1 MFGLVSLIGDEMKDN
16 FSLDLYRVFAAVY
29 ENRSFS
35 EAARQLFVTQS
46 AVSQSIKQLE
56 VMLGVQLF
64 LRGKRAA
71 TPSVEAE
78 KLYAMIA
85 PAIGTI
91 CEAEERIER
100 FKLLREGFLRV
111 GAADTVARHFLL
123 PYLKRW
129 NELYPDVRLQVVNR
143 TSTEAF
149 SLLAAGKLDV
159 AFVNSPVSDS
169 KFSVKKCLDLHDVF
183 IAGSAFSELR
193 GCTVTRRELSS
204 YPLIMLEKLSNT
216 RRAIDEEFMR
226 SGIALNPEIDLGC
239 HDLLV
244 DFARINL
251 GISCVTREFAAI
263 DGELFELKL
272 DEPLP
277 VRELDLCWV
286 DAGCPSEAKKK
297 FIDMF

>member
-1 MFGLVSLIGDEMKDN
+1 MKEN

-29 ENRSFS
+29 EKRSFS

-46 AVSQSIKQLE
+46 AVSQSVKQLE
-56 VMLGVQLF
+56 TMLGIQLF
-64 LRGKRAA
+64 MRGKRAV
-71 TPSVEAE
+71 TPSVEARQ
-78 KLYAMIA
+78 LYAMIA

-100 FKLLREGFLRV
+100 FKRLQEGFLRV

-129 NELYPDVRLQVVNR
+129 NELHPGVRLQVVNR

-149 SLLAAGKLDV
+149 SLLSAGKLDV
-159 AFVNSPVSDS
+159 AFVNSPVDKS
-169 KFSVKKCLDLHDVF
+169 KFSVKKCLELHDVF
-183 IAGSAFSELR
+183 IAGNAFSELK
-193 GCTVTRRELSS
+193 GKTITRKELCS

-216 RRAIDEEFMR
+216 RRSIDEEFMR
-226 SGIALNPEIDLGC
+226 SGITLNPEIDLGC

-286 DAGCPSEAKKK
+286 DAGNLSEAKKR

>member
-1 MFGLVSLIGDEMKDN
+1 MKEN

-29 ENRSFS
+29 EKRSFS

-46 AVSQSIKQLE
+46 AVSQSVKQLE
-56 VMLGVQLF
+56 TMLGIQLF
-64 LRGKRAA
+64 LRGKRAV
-71 TPSVEAE
+71 TPSVEARQ
-78 KLYAMIA
+78 LYAMIA

-100 FKLLREGFLRV
+100 FKRLQEGFLRV

-129 NELYPDVRLQVVNR
+129 NELHPGVRLQVVNR

-149 SLLAAGKLDV
+149 SLLSAGKLDV
-159 AFVNSPVSDS
+159 AFVNSPVDKS
-169 KFSVKKCLDLHDVF
+169 KFSVKKCLELHDVF
-183 IAGSAFSELR
+183 IAGNAFSELK
-193 GCTVTRRELSS
+193 GKTITRKELCS

-216 RRAIDEEFMR
+216 RRSIDEEFMR

-251 GISCVTREFAAI
+251 GISCVTREFTAI

>member
-1 MFGLVSLIGDEMKDN
+1 MKEN

-29 ENRSFS
+29 EKRSFS

-46 AVSQSIKQLE
+46 AVSQSVKQLE
-56 VMLGVQLF
+56 TMLGVQLF
-64 LRGKRAA
+64 LRGKRAV
-71 TPSVEAE
+71 TPSVEARQ
-78 KLYAMIA
+78 LYAMIA

-100 FKLLREGFLRV
+100 FKRLQEGFLRV

-129 NELYPDVRLQVVNR
+129 NELHPGVRLQVVNR

-149 SLLAAGKLDV
+149 SLLSAGKLDV
-159 AFVNSPVSDS
+159 AFVNSPVDKS
-169 KFSVKKCLDLHDVF
+169 KFSVKKCLELHDVF
-183 IAGSAFSELR
+183 IAGNAFSELK
-193 GCTVTRRELSS
+193 GKTITRKELCS

-216 RRAIDEEFMR
+216 RRSIDEEFMH
-226 SGIALNPEIDLGC
+226 SGITLNPEIDLGC

-277 VRELDLCWV
+277 VRELDLCWI

>member
-1 MFGLVSLIGDEMKDN
+1 MKEN

-29 ENRSFS
+29 EKRSFS

-46 AVSQSIKQLE
+46 AVSQSVKQLE
-56 VMLGVQLF
+56 TMLGIQLF
-64 LRGKRAA
+64 LRGKRAV
-71 TPSVEAE
+71 TPSVEARQ
-78 KLYAMIA
+78 LYAMIA

-100 FKLLREGFLRV
+100 FKRLQEGFLRV

-129 NELYPDVRLQVVNR
+129 NELHPGVRLQVVNR

-149 SLLAAGKLDV
+149 SLLSAGKLDV
-159 AFVNSPVSDS
+159 AFVNSPVDKS
-169 KFSVKKCLDLHDVF
+169 KFSVKKCLELHDVF
-183 IAGSAFSELR
+183 IAGNAFSELK
-193 GCTVTRRELSS
+193 GKTITRKELCS

-216 RRAIDEEFMR
+216 RRSIDEEFMR
-226 SGIALNPEIDLGC
+226 SGITLNPEIDLGC

-277 VRELDLCWV
+277 VRELDLCWI

>member
-1 MFGLVSLIGDEMKDN
+1 MKEN

-29 ENRSFS
+29 EKRSFS

-46 AVSQSIKQLE
+46 AVSQSVKQLE
-56 VMLGVQLF
+56 TMLGIQLF
-64 LRGKRAA
+64 LRGKRAV
-71 TPSVEAE
+71 TPSVEARQ
-78 KLYAMIA
+78 LYAMIA

-100 FKLLREGFLRV
+100 FKRLQEGFLRV

-129 NELYPDVRLQVVNR
+129 NELHPGVRLQVVNR

-149 SLLAAGKLDV
+149 SLLSAGKLDV
-159 AFVNSPVSDS
+159 AFVNSPVDKS
-169 KFSVKKCLDLHDVF
+169 KFSVKKCLELHDVF
-183 IAGSAFSELR
+183 IAGNAFSELK
-193 GCTVTRRELSS
+193 GKTITRKELCL

-216 RRAIDEEFMR
+216 RRSIDEEFMR
-226 SGIALNPEIDLGC
+226 SGISLNPEIDLGC

-286 DAGCPSEAKKK
+286 DAGNLSEAKKK
-297 FIDMF
+297 FIDIF

>member
-1 MFGLVSLIGDEMKDN
+1 MKEN

-29 ENRSFS
+29 EKRSFS

-46 AVSQSIKQLE
+46 AVSQSVKQLE
-56 VMLGVQLF
+56 TMLGIQLF
-64 LRGKRAA
+64 LRGKRAV
-71 TPSVEAE
+71 TPSVEARQ
-78 KLYAMIA
+78 LYAMIA

-100 FKLLREGFLRV
+100 FKRLQEGFLRV

-129 NELYPDVRLQVVNR
+129 NELHPGVRLQVVNR

-149 SLLAAGKLDV
+149 SLLSAGKLDV
-159 AFVNSPVSDS
+159 AFVNSPVDKS
-169 KFSVKKCLDLHDVF
+169 KFSVKKCLELHDVF
-183 IAGSAFSELR
+183 IAGNAFSELK
-193 GCTVTRRELSS
+193 GKTITRKELCS

-216 RRAIDEEFMR
+216 RRSIDEEFMR
-226 SGIALNPEIDLGC
+226 SGITLNPEIDLGC

-286 DAGCPSEAKKK
+286 DAGNLSEAKKR
-297 FIDMF
+297 FIDMI

>member
-1 MFGLVSLIGDEMKDN
+1 MKEN
-16 FSLDLYRVFAAVY
+16 FSLDLYRVFAVVY
-29 ENRSFS
+29 EKRSFS

-46 AVSQSIKQLE
+46 AVSQSVKQLE
-56 VMLGVQLF
+56 TMLGIQLF
-64 LRGKRAA
+64 LRGKRAV
-71 TPSVEAE
+71 TPSVEARQ
-78 KLYAMIA
+78 LYAMIA

-100 FKLLREGFLRV
+100 FKRLQEGFLRV

-129 NELYPDVRLQVVNR
+129 NELHPGVRLQVVNR

-149 SLLAAGKLDV
+149 SLLSAGKLDV
-159 AFVNSPVSDS
+159 AFVNSPVDKS
-169 KFSVKKCLDLHDVF
+169 KFSVKKCLELHDVF
-183 IAGSAFSELR
+183 IAGNAFSELK
-193 GCTVTRRELSS
+193 GKTITRKELCS

-216 RRAIDEEFMR
+216 RRSIDEEFMR

-286 DAGCPSEAKKK
+286 DAGNLSEAKKR

>member
-1 MFGLVSLIGDEMKDN
+1 MKEN

-29 ENRSFS
+29 EKRSFS

-46 AVSQSIKQLE
+46 AVSQSVKQLE
-56 VMLGVQLF
+56 TMLGIQLF
-64 LRGKRAA
+64 LRGKRAV
-71 TPSVEAE
+71 TPSVEARQ
-78 KLYAMIA
+78 LYAMIA

-100 FKLLREGFLRV
+100 FKRLQEGFLRV

-129 NELYPDVRLQVVNR
+129 NELHPGVRLQVVNR

-149 SLLAAGKLDV
+149 SLLSAGKLDV
-159 AFVNSPVSDS
+159 AFVNSPVDKS
-169 KFSVKKCLDLHDVF
+169 KFSVKKCLELHDVF
-183 IAGSAFSELR
+183 IAGNAFSELK
-193 GCTVTRRELSS
+193 GKTITRKELCS

-216 RRAIDEEFMR
+216 RRSIDEEFMR

-272 DEPLP
+272 DEQLP

-286 DAGCPSEAKKK
+286 DAGNLSEAKKK
-297 FIDMF
+297 FIDIF

>member
-1 MFGLVSLIGDEMKDN
+1 
-16 FSLDLYRVFAAVY
+16 
-29 ENRSFS
+29 
-35 EAARQLFVTQS
+35 
-46 AVSQSIKQLE
+46 
-56 VMLGVQLF
+56 MLGVQLF

-78 KLYAMIA
+78 QLYAMIA

-111 GAADTVARHFLL
+111 GAADTFARHFLL

-193 GCTVTRRELSS
+193 GRTVTRRELCS

-216 RRAIDEEFMR
+216 RRAIDDEFMR
-226 SGIALNPEIDLGC
+226 SGVALNPEIDLGC

-251 GISCVTREFAAI
+251 GISCVTREFATI
-263 DGELFELKL
+263 DDELFELEL

-277 VRELDLCWV
+277 ARQLDLCWM
-286 DAGCPSEAKKK
+286 DTGSPSEAKKR
-297 FIDMF
+297 FIGMF

>member
-1 MFGLVSLIGDEMKDN
+1 MKEN

-29 ENRSFS
+29 EKRSFS

-46 AVSQSIKQLE
+46 AVSQSVKQLE
-56 VMLGVQLF
+56 TMLGIQLF
-64 LRGKRAA
+64 MRGKRAV
-71 TPSVEAE
+71 TPSVEARQ
-78 KLYAMIA
+78 LYAMIA

-100 FKLLREGFLRV
+100 FKRLQEGFLRV

-129 NELYPDVRLQVVNR
+129 NELHPGVRLQVVNR

-149 SLLAAGKLDV
+149 SLLSAGKLDV
-159 AFVNSPVSDS
+159 AFVNSPVDKS
-169 KFSVKKCLDLHDVF
+169 KFSVKKCLELHDVF
-183 IAGSAFSELR
+183 IAGNAFSELK
-193 GCTVTRRELSS
+193 GKTITRKELCS

-216 RRAIDEEFMR
+216 RRSIDEEFMS
-226 SGIALNPEIDLGC
+226 SGITLNPEIDLGC

-286 DAGCPSEAKKK
+286 DAGNLSEAKKK
-297 FIDMF
+297 FIDIF

>member
-1 MFGLVSLIGDEMKDN
+1 MKEN

-29 ENRSFS
+29 EKRSFS

-46 AVSQSIKQLE
+46 AVSQSVKQLE
-56 VMLGVQLF
+56 TMLGIQLF
-64 LRGKRAA
+64 LRGKREV
-71 TPSVEAE
+71 TPSVEARQ
-78 KLYAMIA
+78 LYAMIA

-100 FKLLREGFLRV
+100 FKRLQEGFLRV

-129 NELYPDVRLQVVNR
+129 NELHPGVRLQVVNR

-149 SLLAAGKLDV
+149 SLLSAGKLDV
-159 AFVNSPVSDS
+159 AFVNSPVDNS
-169 KFSVKKCLDLHDVF
+169 KFSVKKCLELHDVF
-183 IAGSAFSELR
+183 IAGNAFSELK
-193 GCTVTRRELSS
+193 GKTITRKELCS

-216 RRAIDEEFMR
+216 RRSIDEELMR
-226 SGIALNPEIDLGC
+226 SGIVLNPEIDLGC

-286 DAGCPSEAKKK
+286 DAGNLSEAKKK
-297 FIDMF
+297 FIDIF

>member
-1 MFGLVSLIGDEMKDN
+1 MKEN

-29 ENRSFS
+29 EKRSFS

-46 AVSQSIKQLE
+46 AVSQSVKQLE
-56 VMLGVQLF
+56 TMLGVQLF
-64 LRGKRAA
+64 LRGKRAV
-71 TPSVEAE
+71 TPSVEARQ
-78 KLYAMIA
+78 LYAMIA

-100 FKLLREGFLRV
+100 FKRLQEGFLRV

-129 NELYPDVRLQVVNR
+129 NELHPGVRLQVVNR

-149 SLLAAGKLDV
+149 SLLSAGKLDV
-159 AFVNSPVSDS
+159 AFVNSPVDKS
-169 KFSVKKCLDLHDVF
+169 KFSVKKCLELHDVF
-183 IAGSAFSELR
+183 IAGNAFSELK
-193 GCTVTRRELSS
+193 GKTITRKELCS

-216 RRAIDEEFMR
+216 RRSIDEEFMR

-277 VRELDLCWV
+277 VRELDLCWI

>member
-1 MFGLVSLIGDEMKDN
+1 MKEN
-16 FSLDLYRVFAAVY
+16 FSLDLSRVFAAVY
-29 ENRSFS
+29 EKRSFS

-46 AVSQSIKQLE
+46 AVSQSVKQLE
-56 VMLGVQLF
+56 TMLGVQLF
-64 LRGKRAA
+64 LRGKRAV
-71 TPSVEAE
+71 TPSVEARQ
-78 KLYAMIA
+78 LYAMIA

-100 FKLLREGFLRV
+100 FKRLQEGFLRV

-129 NELYPDVRLQVVNR
+129 NELHPGVRLQVVNR

-149 SLLAAGKLDV
+149 SLLSAGKLDV
-159 AFVNSPVSDS
+159 AFVNSPVDKS
-169 KFSVKKCLDLHDVF
+169 KFSVKKCLELHDVF
-183 IAGSAFSELR
+183 IAGNAFSELK
-193 GCTVTRRELSS
+193 GKTITRKELCS

-216 RRAIDEEFMR
+216 RRSIDEEFMR

-286 DAGCPSEAKKK
+286 DAGNLSEAKKK
-297 FIDMF
+297 FIDIF

>member
-1 MFGLVSLIGDEMKDN
+1 MKEN

-29 ENRSFS
+29 EKRSFS

-46 AVSQSIKQLE
+46 AVSQSVKQLE
-56 VMLGVQLF
+56 TMLGIQLF
-64 LRGKRAA
+64 LRGKRAV
-71 TPSVEAE
+71 TPSVEARQ
-78 KLYAMIA
+78 LYAMIA

-100 FKLLREGFLRV
+100 FKRLQEGFLRV

-129 NELYPDVRLQVVNR
+129 NELHPGVRLQVVNR

-149 SLLAAGKLDV
+149 SLLSAGKLDV
-159 AFVNSPVSDS
+159 AFVNSPVDKS
-169 KFSVKKCLDLHDVF
+169 KFSVKKCLELHDVF
-183 IAGSAFSELR
+183 IAGNAFSELK
-193 GCTVTRRELSS
+193 GKTITRKELCS

-216 RRAIDEEFMR
+216 RRSIDEEFMR

-251 GISCVTREFAAI
+251 GISCVTREFPAI

-286 DAGCPSEAKKK
+286 DAGNLSEAKKR

>member
-1 MFGLVSLIGDEMKDN
+1 MKEN

-29 ENRSFS
+29 EKRSFS

-46 AVSQSIKQLE
+46 AVSQSVKQLE
-56 VMLGVQLF
+56 TMLGVQLF
-64 LRGKRAA
+64 LRGKREV
-71 TPSVEAE
+71 TPSVEARQ
-78 KLYAMIA
+78 LYAMIA

-100 FKLLREGFLRV
+100 FKRLQEGFLRV

-129 NELYPDVRLQVVNR
+129 NELHPGVRLQVVNR

-149 SLLAAGKLDV
+149 SLLSAGKLDV
-159 AFVNSPVSDS
+159 AFVNSPVDES
-169 KFSVKKCLDLHDVF
+169 KFSVKKCLELHDVF
-183 IAGSAFSELR
+183 IAGNAFSELK
-193 GCTVTRRELSS
+193 GKTITRKELCS

-216 RRAIDEEFMR
+216 RRSIDEEFMR

-272 DEPLP
+272 DEQLP

-286 DAGCPSEAKKK
+286 DAGNLSEAKKK
-297 FIDMF
+297 FIDIF

>member
-1 MFGLVSLIGDEMKDN
+1 MKEN

-29 ENRSFS
+29 EKRSFS

-46 AVSQSIKQLE
+46 AVSQSVKQLE
-56 VMLGVQLF
+56 TMLGVQLF
-64 LRGKRAA
+64 LRGKRAV
-71 TPSVEAE
+71 TPSVEARQ
-78 KLYAMIA
+78 LYAMIA

-100 FKLLREGFLRV
+100 FKRLQEGFLRV

-129 NELYPDVRLQVVNR
+129 NELHPGVRLQVVNR

-149 SLLAAGKLDV
+149 SLLSAGKLDV
-159 AFVNSPVSDS
+159 AFVNSPVDNS
-169 KFSVKKCLDLHDVF
+169 KFSVKKCLELHDVF
-183 IAGSAFSELR
+183 IAGNAFSELK
-193 GCTVTRRELSS
+193 GKTITRKELCS

-216 RRAIDEEFMR
+216 RRSIDEEFMR
-226 SGIALNPEIDLGC
+226 SGITLNPEIDLGC

-286 DAGCPSEAKKK
+286 DAGNLSEAKKK
-297 FIDMF
+297 FIDIF

>member
-1 MFGLVSLIGDEMKDN
+1 MKEN
-16 FSLDLYRVFAAVY
+16 FSLDLYRVFAAVF

-46 AVSQSIKQLE
+46 AVSQSVKQLE
-56 VMLGVQLF
+56 TMLGVQLF
-64 LRGKRAA
+64 ARGKRAA
-71 TPSVEAE
+71 MPSVEAQQ
-78 KLYAMIA
+78 LYAMIA

-100 FKLLREGFLRV
+100 FKLLREGSLRV
-111 GAADTVARHFLL
+111 GAADTVARYYLL
-123 PYLKRW
+123 PYLKHW

-159 AFVNSPVSDS
+159 AFVNSPVTDG
-169 KFSVKKCLDLHDVF
+169 KFSVKKCLALHDVF
-183 IAGSAFSELR
+183 IAGSAYSELKGKR
-193 GCTVTRRELSS
+193 ISRRELSA

-226 SGIALNPEIDLGC
+226 SGIVLNPEIDLGC

-263 DGELFELKL
+263 DDELFELKL
-272 DEPLP
+272 DQPLP
-277 VRELDLCWV
+277 SRQLDLCWM
-286 DAGCPSEAKKK
+286 DTGSPSEAKKK

>member
-1 MFGLVSLIGDEMKDN
+1 MKEN

-29 ENRSFS
+29 EKRSFS

-46 AVSQSIKQLE
+46 AVSQSVKQLE
-56 VMLGVQLF
+56 TMLGIQLF
-64 LRGKRAA
+64 LRGKRAV
-71 TPSVEAE
+71 TPSVEARQ
-78 KLYAMIA
+78 LYAMIA

-100 FKLLREGFLRV
+100 FKRLQEGFLRV

-129 NELYPDVRLQVVNR
+129 NELHPGVRLQVVNR

-149 SLLAAGKLDV
+149 SLLSAGKLDV
-159 AFVNSPVSDS
+159 AFVNSPVDKS
-169 KFSVKKCLDLHDVF
+169 KFSVKKCLELHDVF
-183 IAGSAFSELR
+183 IAGNAFSELK
-193 GCTVTRRELSS
+193 GTTITRKELCS

-216 RRAIDEEFMR
+216 RRSIDEEFMR

-277 VRELDLCWV
+277 VRELDLCWI

>member
-1 MFGLVSLIGDEMKDN
+1 MKEN

-29 ENRSFS
+29 EKRSFS

-46 AVSQSIKQLE
+46 AVSQSVKQLE
-56 VMLGVQLF
+56 TMLGIQLF
-64 LRGKRAA
+64 LRGKRAV
-71 TPSVEAE
+71 TPSVEARQ
-78 KLYAMIA
+78 LYAMIA

-100 FKLLREGFLRV
+100 FKRLQEGFLRV

-129 NELYPDVRLQVVNR
+129 NELHPGVRLQVVNR

-149 SLLAAGKLDV
+149 SLLSAGKLDV
-159 AFVNSPVSDS
+159 AFVNSPVDKS
-169 KFSVKKCLDLHDVF
+169 KFSVKKCLELHDVF
-183 IAGSAFSELR
+183 IAGNAFSELN
-193 GCTVTRRELSS
+193 GKTITRKELCS

-216 RRAIDEEFMR
+216 RRSIDEEFMR
-226 SGIALNPEIDLGC
+226 SGITLNPEIDLGC

-286 DAGCPSEAKKK
+286 DAGNLSEAKKR

>member
-1 MFGLVSLIGDEMKDN
+1 MFRLVSLIGDEMKDN

-64 LRGKRAA
+64 LRGKRVA

-78 KLYAMIA
+78 QLYAMIA

-169 KFSVKKCLDLHDVF
+169 KFSVKKCLDLH
-183 IAGSAFSELR
+183 
-193 GCTVTRRELSS
+193 
-204 YPLIMLEKLSNT
+204 
-216 RRAIDEEFMR
+216 
-226 SGIALNPEIDLGC
+226 NPEIDLGC

-263 DGELFELKL
+263 DDELFELKL
-272 DEPLP
+272 DQPLP
-277 VRELDLCWV
+277 SRQLDLCWM
-286 DAGCPSEAKKK
+286 DTGSPSEAKKK

>member
-1 MFGLVSLIGDEMKDN
+1 MKEN

-29 ENRSFS
+29 EKRSFS

-46 AVSQSIKQLE
+46 AVSQSVKQLE
-56 VMLGVQLF
+56 TMLGIQLF
-64 LRGKRAA
+64 LRGKRAV
-71 TPSVEAE
+71 TPSVEARQ
-78 KLYAMIA
+78 LYAMIA

-100 FKLLREGFLRV
+100 FKRLQEGFLRV

-129 NELYPDVRLQVVNR
+129 NELHPGVRLQVVNR

-149 SLLAAGKLDV
+149 SLLSAGKLDV
-159 AFVNSPVSDS
+159 AFVNSPVDTS
-169 KFSVKKCLDLHDVF
+169 KFSVKKCLELHDVF
-183 IAGSAFSELR
+183 SAGNALSELK
-193 GCTVTRRELSS
+193 GKTITRKELCS

-216 RRAIDEEFMR
+216 RRSIDEEFMR

-277 VRELDLCWV
+277 VRELDLCWI

>member
-1 MFGLVSLIGDEMKDN
+1 MKES

-29 ENRSFS
+29 EKRSFS

-46 AVSQSIKQLE
+46 AVSQSVKQLE
-56 VMLGVQLF
+56 TMLGVQLF
-64 LRGKRAA
+64 LRGKREVA
-71 TPSVEAE
+71 PSVEARQ
-78 KLYAMIA
+78 LYAMIA

-100 FKLLREGFLRV
+100 FKRLQEGFLRV

-129 NELYPDVRLQVVNR
+129 NELHPGVRLQVVNR

-149 SLLAAGKLDV
+149 SLLSAGKLDV
-159 AFVNSPVSDS
+159 AFVNSPVDES
-169 KFSVKKCLDLHDVF
+169 KFSVKKCLELHDVF
-183 IAGSAFSELR
+183 IAGNAFSELK
-193 GCTVTRRELSS
+193 GKTITRKELCS

-216 RRAIDEEFMR
+216 RRSIDEEFMR

-272 DEPLP
+272 DEQLP
-277 VRELDLCWV
+277 IRELDLCWV
-286 DAGCPSEAKKK
+286 DAGNLSEAKKK
-297 FIDMF
+297 FIDIF

>member
-1 MFGLVSLIGDEMKDN
+1 MKEN

-29 ENRSFS
+29 EKRSFS

-46 AVSQSIKQLE
+46 AVSQSVKQLE
-56 VMLGVQLF
+56 TMLGVQLF
-64 LRGKRAA
+64 LRGKRAV
-71 TPSVEAE
+71 TPSVEARQ
-78 KLYAMIA
+78 LYAMIA

-100 FKLLREGFLRV
+100 FKRLQEGFLRV

-129 NELYPDVRLQVVNR
+129 NELHPGVRLQVVNR

-149 SLLAAGKLDV
+149 SLLSAGKLDV
-159 AFVNSPVSDS
+159 AFVNSPVDKS
-169 KFSVKKCLDLHDVF
+169 KFSVKKCLELHDVF
-183 IAGSAFSELR
+183 IAGNAFSELK
-193 GCTVTRRELSS
+193 GNTITRKELCS

-216 RRAIDEEFMR
+216 RRSIDEEFMR
-226 SGIALNPEIDLGC
+226 SGITLNPEIDLGC

-286 DAGCPSEAKKK
+286 DAGNLSEAKKK
-297 FIDMF
+297 FIDIF

>member
-1 MFGLVSLIGDEMKDN
+1 MKEN

-29 ENRSFS
+29 EKRSFS

-46 AVSQSIKQLE
+46 AVSQSVKQLE
-56 VMLGVQLF
+56 TMLGVQLF
-64 LRGKRAA
+64 LRGKRAV
-71 TPSVEAE
+71 TPSVEARQ
-78 KLYAMIA
+78 LYAMIA

-100 FKLLREGFLRV
+100 FKRLQEGFLRV

-129 NELYPDVRLQVVNR
+129 NELHPGVRLQVVNR

-149 SLLAAGKLDV
+149 SLLSAGKLDV
-159 AFVNSPVSDS
+159 AFVNSPVDES
-169 KFSVKKCLDLHDVF
+169 KFSVKKCLELHDVF
-183 IAGSAFSELR
+183 IAGNVFSELK
-193 GCTVTRRELSS
+193 GKTITRKELCS

-216 RRAIDEEFMR
+216 RRSIDEEFMR

-286 DAGCPSEAKKK
+286 DAGNLSEAKKR

>member
-1 MFGLVSLIGDEMKDN
+1 MKEN

-46 AVSQSIKQLE
+46 AVSQSVKQLE
-56 VMLGVQLF
+56 AMLGVQLF
-64 LRGKRAA
+64 ARGKRAA
-71 TPSVEAE
+71 APSVEAQQ
-78 KLYAMIA
+78 LYAMIA

-100 FKLLREGFLRV
+100 FRLLREGSLRV
-111 GAADTVARHFLL
+111 GAADTVARYYLL

-159 AFVNSPVSDS
+159 AFVNSPVSDG
-169 KFSVKKCLDLHDVF
+169 KFSVKKCIALHDVF
-183 IAGSAFSELR
+183 IAGSAFAELKDR
-193 GCTVTRRELSS
+193 AVSRRELAS

-216 RRAIDEEFMR
+216 RRAIDEDFMR
-226 SGIALNPEIDLGC
+226 SGVALNPEIDLGC

-251 GISCVTREFAAI
+251 GISCVTKEFAAI
-263 DGELFELKL
+263 DGDLFELEL

-277 VRELDLCWV
+277 ERELDLCWM
-286 DAGCPSEAKKK
+286 DSGSLSEAKKK

>member
-1 MFGLVSLIGDEMKDN
+1 MKEN

-29 ENRSFS
+29 EKRSFS

-46 AVSQSIKQLE
+46 AVSQSVKQLE
-56 VMLGVQLF
+56 TMLGIQLF
-64 LRGKRAA
+64 LRGKRAV
-71 TPSVEAE
+71 TPSVEARQ
-78 KLYAMIA
+78 LYAMIA

-100 FKLLREGFLRV
+100 FKRLQEGFLRV

-129 NELYPDVRLQVVNR
+129 NELHPGVRLQVVNR

-149 SLLAAGKLDV
+149 SLLSAGKLDV
-159 AFVNSPVSDS
+159 AFVNSPVDKS
-169 KFSVKKCLDLHDVF
+169 KFSVKKCLELHDVF
-183 IAGSAFSELR
+183 IAGNAFSELK
-193 GCTVTRRELSS
+193 GKTITRKELCS

-216 RRAIDEEFMR
+216 RRSIDEEFMR
-226 SGIALNPEIDLGC
+226 SGISLNPEIDLGC

-286 DAGCPSEAKKK
+286 DAGNLSEAKKR

>member
-1 MFGLVSLIGDEMKDN
+1 MREN

-46 AVSQSIKQLE
+46 AVSQSVKQLE
-56 VMLGVQLF
+56 TMLGVQLF
-64 LRGKRAA
+64 VRGKRTVA
-71 TPSVEAE
+71 PSVEAQQ
-78 KLYAMIA
+78 LYSMIA

-100 FKLLREGFLRV
+100 FKRLSEGFLRV
-111 GAADTVARHFLL
+111 GAADTVARHYLL

-129 NELYPDVRLQVVNR
+129 NELYPNIRLQVVNR

-159 AFVNSPVSDS
+159 AFVNSPVDPG
-169 KFSVKKCLDLHDVF
+169 KYSVKKCLALHDTF
-183 IAGSAFSELR
+183 IAGSAYASLR
-193 GCTVTRRELSS
+193 GKAVTRRELCS

-216 RRAIDEEFMR
+216 RRWIDAEFMR
-226 SGIALNPEIDLGC
+226 SGIALNPEIELGC

-244 DFARINL
+244 DFARISL
-251 GISCVTREFAAI
+251 GISCVTKEFVTLEG
-263 DGELFELKL
+263 DLFEIAL

-277 VRELDLCWV
+277 ERELDVCWI
-286 DAGCPSEAKKK
+286 DAGNLSEAKKK

>member
-1 MFGLVSLIGDEMKDN
+1 MKEN

-29 ENRSFS
+29 ENRSFA
-35 EAARQLFVTQS
+35 EAARQLYVTQS
-46 AVSQSIKQLE
+46 AVSQSVKQLE
-56 VMLGVQLF
+56 TMLGVQLF
-64 LRGKRAA
+64 WRGKRTVTA
-71 TPSVEAE
+71 SVEAE
-78 KLYAMIA
+78 QLYAMIA

-111 GAADTVARHFLL
+111 GAADTVARHYLL

-129 NELYPDVRLQVVNR
+129 NEEYPDVRLQVLNR

-149 SLLAAGKLDV
+149 SLLSAGKLDV

-169 KFSVKKCLDLHDVF
+169 KFSVRKCLDLHDIF

-193 GCTVTRRELSS
+193 GRTVTRRELCS
-204 YPLIMLEKLSNT
+204 YPLIMLERLSNT
-216 RRAIDEEFMR
+216 RRAIDAQFMR
-226 SGIALNPEIDLGC
+226 SGVALSPEIDLGC

-251 GISCVTREFAAI
+251 GISCVTKEFAVM
-263 DGELFELKL
+263 DEGLFEIEL
-272 DEPLP
+272 DEPP
-277 VRELDLCWV
+277 EPRELDLCWM
-286 DAGCPSEAKKK
+286 DTGSPSEAKRK
-297 FIDMF
+297 FIEMF

>member
-1 MFGLVSLIGDEMKDN
+1 MKEN

-29 ENRSFS
+29 EKRSFS

-46 AVSQSIKQLE
+46 AVSQSVKQLE
-56 VMLGVQLF
+56 TMLGIQLF
-64 LRGKRAA
+64 MRGKRAV
-71 TPSVEAE
+71 TPSVEARQ
-78 KLYAMIA
+78 LYAMIA

-100 FKLLREGFLRV
+100 FKRLQEGFLRV

-129 NELYPDVRLQVVNR
+129 NELHPGVRLQVVNR

-149 SLLAAGKLDV
+149 SLLSAGKLDV
-159 AFVNSPVSDS
+159 AFVNSPVDKS
-169 KFSVKKCLDLHDVF
+169 KFSVKKCLELHDVF
-183 IAGSAFSELR
+183 IAGNAFSELK
-193 GCTVTRRELSS
+193 GKTITRKELCS

-216 RRAIDEEFMR
+216 RRSIDEEFMR

-272 DEPLP
+272 DQPLP
-277 VRELDLCWV
+277 SRQLDLCWM
-286 DAGCPSEAKKK
+286 DTGSPSEAKKK
-297 FIDMF
+297 FINMF

>member
-1 MFGLVSLIGDEMKDN
+1 MKEN

-29 ENRSFS
+29 EKRSFS

-46 AVSQSIKQLE
+46 AVSQSVKQLE
-56 VMLGVQLF
+56 TMLGIQLF
-64 LRGKRAA
+64 LRGKRAV
-71 TPSVEAE
+71 TPSVEARQ
-78 KLYAMIA
+78 LYAMIA

-100 FKLLREGFLRV
+100 FKRLQEGFLRV

-129 NELYPDVRLQVVNR
+129 NELHPGVRLQVVNR

-149 SLLAAGKLDV
+149 SLLSAGKLDV
-159 AFVNSPVSDS
+159 AFVNSPVDKS
-169 KFSVKKCLDLHDVF
+169 KFSVKKCLELHDVF
-183 IAGSAFSELR
+183 IAGNAFSELK
-193 GCTVTRRELSS
+193 GNTITRKELCS

-216 RRAIDEEFMR
+216 RRSIDEEFMR

-277 VRELDLCWV
+277 VRELDLCWI

>member
-1 MFGLVSLIGDEMKDN
+1 MKEN

-29 ENRSFS
+29 EKRSFS

-46 AVSQSIKQLE
+46 AVSQSVKQLE
-56 VMLGVQLF
+56 TMLGIQLF
-64 LRGKRAA
+64 LRGKRAV
-71 TPSVEAE
+71 TPSVEARQ
-78 KLYAMIA
+78 LYAMIA

-100 FKLLREGFLRV
+100 FKRLQEGFLRV

-129 NELYPDVRLQVVNR
+129 NELHPGVRLQVVNR

-149 SLLAAGKLDV
+149 SLLSAGKLDV
-159 AFVNSPVSDS
+159 AFVNSPVDKS
-169 KFSVKKCLDLHDVF
+169 KFSVKKCLELHDVF
-183 IAGSAFSELR
+183 IAGNAFSELK
-193 GCTVTRRELSS
+193 GKTITRKELCS

-216 RRAIDEEFMR
+216 RRSIDEEFMR
-226 SGIALNPEIDLGC
+226 SGITLNPEIDLGC

-286 DAGCPSEAKKK
+286 DAGNLSEAKKK
-297 FIDMF
+297 FIDIF